1 MAEKPKRKRAANLT
15 QLEKTVLVDLCTKYS
30 STIDDK
36 RTDGSTV
43 AMKEQAWRLLAEE
56 FRATSTTSVE
66 RDWLQLKHV
75 RNYLERCLMNE

>member
-15 QLEKTVLVDLCTKYS
+15 QLEWTVLMDLCAKYS
-30 STIDDK
+30 SSIDDK
-36 RTDGSTV
+36 CTDGSTM

-56 FRATSTTSVE
+56 FRATSTSVE
-66 RDWLQLKHV
+66 HDWVQLKHV